1 MNGSTRADKDTSRSF
16 SNARTGVMIVLWVC
30 WMAIMLGA
38 ARVATDRDR
47 TPHERYPDLIVD
59 TNI

>member
-1 MNGSTRADKDTSRSF
+1 
-16 SNARTGVMIVLWVC
+16 MIMLWVG

-47 TPHERYPDLIVD
+47 RPHDNERH
-59 TNI
+59 

>member
-1 MNGSTRADKDTSRSF
+1 
-16 SNARTGVMIVLWVC
+16 MIMLWVY

-47 TPHERYPDLIVD
+47 TSHEK
-59 TNI
+59 